1 MVSHRRKYLYIVFE
15 NNYNGVGGGG
25 GGCEFSV
32 TRCWHKKW
40 PNYSKS

>member
-25 GGCEFSV
+25 GGFGAGTGGSGSGGIV
-32 TRCWHKKW
+32 VLTWT
-40 PNYSKS
+40 